1 MPRVG
6 EALKMLDLAPHVSGM
21 GVHASSLGSGHY
33 KESFVPKY
41 YCDLAKFQASQQGT
55 LFYDITRF

>member
-6 EALKMLDLAPHVSGM
+6 EALKMRVFAPHVSGM

-33 KESFVPKY
+33 NEAFVPKY
-41 YCDLAKFQASQQGT
+41 GDLAQFQAARKLQMAIS
-55 LFYDITRF
+55 FY